1 MIPSTATPRFD
12 GGNNQANVDENRIL
26 SGEDEV
32 REENRAELLFI
43 VLYSRYNI
51 LVIEIRANKV
61 YKLILCT
68 LIGI

>member
-26 SGEDEV
+26 SGEDEGV

-61 YKLILCT
+61 
-68 LIGI
+68 

>member
-43 VLYSRYNI
+43 VLYSRYHI
-51 LVIEIRANKV
+51 LVIEICAYKV
-61 YKLILCT
+61 
-68 LIGI
+68 